1 MEFKDSGIPWIGQIP
16 KHWEVK
22 KIKYCLK
29 ENFGGCWGDDLENEQ
44 ISQNSRLCIR
54 VADFDF
60 DKQKVKQT
68 ADTFRNY
75 TKSQILSTKLQDGDL
90 IIEKSGGGDKMP
102 VGRSVV
108 FEQNLFGAKEVLFA
122 NFCQCFRPLNINN
135 KFFAHAM
142 KAFYQNNNMRFFFN
156 QTTGIQNLSIFNIV
170 NAFLAY
176 PPLNEQ
182 KKIAEFLD
190 KKCEIIDKRLNNLER
205 KIKSLKEYKKSL
217 ISECVTKGLNPK
229 NMEFKDSGIPWIG
242 QIPKHWEVKKIKY
255 CLKENFGG
263 CWGDDLENEQISQNS
278 RLCIR
283 VADFDFD
290 KQKVK
295 QTADTFRNYTKSQ
308 ILSTKLQ
315 DGDLII
321 EKSGGGDK
329 MPVGRSVVF
338 EQNLFGAKEVLFANF
353 CQCFRPLNINNKFFA
368 HAMKAFYQNNNMRFF
383 FNQTTGIQNLS
394 IFNIVNAFLAYPPLN
409 EQKKIAEFLDK
420 KCEKIDRL
428 NENYTKQITALK
440 EYKKSLIYECVTGKK
455 DIKG

>member
-1 MEFKDSGIPWIGQIP
+1 MNTNFKDSGIPWIGQIP
-16 KHWEVK
+16 KHWEIK
-22 KIKYCLK
+22 KVKYCLK

-102 VGRSVV
+102 VGRSVI

-156 QTTGIQNLSIFNIV
+156 QTTGIQNLSIFNIL
-170 NAFLAY
+170 NAFLSY

-182 KKIAEFLD
+182 EKIAEFLD
-190 KKCEIIDKRLNNLER
+190 KKCEIIDKRLSNLER

-242 QIPKHWEVKKIKY
+242 EIPKHWEIRPLYFYFNERKNKNLFENEKNLLSLSYGKIIRKNIETKDG
-255 CLKENFGG
+255 LLPENFNGYNIVEK
-263 CWGDDLENEQISQNS
+263 DDIVFRLTDLQNDKVS
-278 RLCIR
+278 LRTGLVKEKGIITSAY
-283 VADFDFD
+283 VTIKP
-290 KQKVK
+290 KQKICIE
-295 QTADTFRNYTKSQ
+295 FYHY
-308 ILSTKLQ
+308 LLHCY
-315 DGDLII
+315 DLIKVFYNFGNGVRQSLTYK
-321 EKSGGGDK
+321 ELSK
-329 MPVGRSVVF
+329 MKILV
-338 EQNLFGAKEVLFANF
+338 
-353 CQCFRPLNINNKFFA
+353 
-368 HAMKAFYQNNNMRFF
+368 
-383 FNQTTGIQNLS
+383 
-394 IFNIVNAFLAYPPLN
+394 PPLN
-409 EQKKIAEFLDK
+409 EQKEIAEFLDK

-455 DIKG
+455 EI

>member
-1 MEFKDSGIPWIGQIP
+1 MSKQNIEFKDSGIPWIGQIP
-16 KHWEVK
+16 KHWEVT

-156 QTTGIQNLSIFNIV
+156 QTTGIQNLSIFNIL
-170 NAFLAY
+170 NAFLPY

-182 KKIAEFLD
+182 KEIAEFLD
-190 KKCEIIDKRLNNLER
+190 KKCEIIDKRLSNLER

-229 NMEFKDSGIPWIG
+229 NIEFKDSGIPWIG
-242 QIPKHWEVKKIKY
+242 QIPKRWEVTKIKY
-255 CLKENFGG
+255 VTKIRNENSSFNAENDKYIG
-263 CWGDDLENEQISQNS
+263 LENVAGYLNS
-278 RLCIR
+278 LIETNTEYENSIQAVCKKGDILFGKLRPYLS
-283 VADFDFD
+283 
-290 KQKVK
+290 KVIIAPFNCFCSSEFLQFINLK
-295 QTADTFRNYTKSQ
+295 CYFKFFYYFLLNKNFIENVNS
-308 ILSTKLQ
+308 STY
-315 DGDLII
+315 GA
-321 EKSGGGDK
+321 K
-329 MPVGRSVVF
+329 MPRANSNYIM
-338 EQNLFGAKEVLFANF
+338 NLNF
-353 CQCFRPLNINNKFFA
+353 L
-368 HAMKAFYQNNNMRFF
+368 
-383 FNQTTGIQNLS
+383 L
-394 IFNIVNAFLAYPPLN
+394 PPLN
-409 EQKKIAEFLDK
+409 EQKEIAEFLDK

-440 EYKKSLIYECVTGKK
+440 EYKKSLIYECVTGKNIFDCSVK
-455 DIKG
+455 KIS